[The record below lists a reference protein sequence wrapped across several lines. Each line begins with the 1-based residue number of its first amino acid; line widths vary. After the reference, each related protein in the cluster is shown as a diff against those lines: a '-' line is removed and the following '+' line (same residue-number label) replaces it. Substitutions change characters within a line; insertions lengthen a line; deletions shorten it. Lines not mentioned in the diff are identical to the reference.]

1 MKIGLLG
8 SGRMGHELERLAPTL
23 GYEICV
29 RFEQGSE
36 LKTDS
41 NVAGARVL
49 IDSSGADAVIANLTA
64 AAALSLPVVEGTTG
78 WLAQLERV
86 RAIPGLTMVYSAN
99 FSMGVYRFLQ
109 MVKTAGRLYG
119 VDAQYDVYVHEW
131 HHSGKADSPS
141 GTAMT
146 LAHAL
151 LEVLPR
157 KTGLLT
163 TASSGKIP
171 SHTLHVSSTRVGR
184 VPGTHEVGF
193 DSAFDQITLR
203 HQAFGREAFAYGALQ
218 AAQWI
223 ADRRGIYTM
232 DDFMAGQS

>member
-8 SGRMGHELERLAPTL
+8 SGRMGKEVERLASTL
-23 GYEICV
+23 GDEICV
-29 RFEQGSE
+29 RFDLGSA
-36 LKTDS
+36 LKADS
-41 NVAGARVL
+41 DVAGASVL
-49 IDSSGADAVIANLTA
+49 IDFSSADAVVANLTA

-86 RAIPGLTMVYSAN
+86 RTIPGLTMVYSSN

-109 MVKTAGRLYG
+109 LVKTAGRLYG
-119 VDAQYDVYVHEW
+119 VEAQYDVYIHEW
-131 HHSGKADSPS
+131 HHRGKADSPS

-146 LAHAL
+146 LAQAL
-151 LEVLPR
+151 LEVLPQ
-157 KTGLLT
+157 KTELLT
-163 TASSGKIP
+163 TASSGEIP
-171 SHTLHVSSTRVGR
+171 AHTLHVSSTRVGR

-218 AAQWI
+218 AAHWI
-223 ADRRGIYTM
+223 VDRRGMYTM